1 MIGLCIAENVEEE
14 TKVEAA
20 EPKSA
25 NLDLE
30 QTDEQERAK
39 KGAITTSSAT
49 MTNTAT
55 IPSIARTVTTMAGNA
70 RITAASAT
78 PESAI
83 MTTIVAMTGAAVGA
97 VANIT
102 TVVEAYQEH
111 HNGC

>member
-1 MIGLCIAENVEEE
+1 MSR
-14 TKVEAA
+14 K
-20 EPKSA
+20 
-25 NLDLE
+25 E
-30 QTDEQERAK
+30 QRRA
-39 KGAITTSSAT
+39 AITTSSAT